1 MTQRLSI
8 RKRVVDLL
16 KERGTDAGSRIYPT
30 MVKKLHPAIL
40 PCILVYTRSES
51 SEVYDESPKSYRKT
65 LTLGIECVAE
75 KNELLDDT
83 LDTLSG
89 QVEAILAEEQYLH
102 NADGEPMADDVL
114 LKTVENVIAGD
125 GDIPAGAAIM
135 TVEVTYIEDAV
146 CTGDIAPHT
155 LVPFKSVQLDTKP
168 KCGTTQP
175 DTPTEKDEIALEWE

>member
-1 MTQRLSI
+1 MTQRMAI
-8 RKRVVDLL
+8 RKRIVEML
-16 KERGTDAGSRIYPT
+16 KERGTNAGSRVYPT
-30 MVKKLHPAIL
+30 MIKKLFPDIL
-40 PCILVYTRSES
+40 PCILIYTRSET
-51 SEVYDESPKSYRKT
+51 SEVYDESPKSYKKT

-75 KNELLDDT
+75 KNEQLDDV

-102 NADGEPMADDVL
+102 DADGEPMAEEVL

-146 CTGDIAPHT
+146 CTGGIAPHM

-175 DTPTEKDEIALEWE
+175 DTPAEKDEIALEWQ